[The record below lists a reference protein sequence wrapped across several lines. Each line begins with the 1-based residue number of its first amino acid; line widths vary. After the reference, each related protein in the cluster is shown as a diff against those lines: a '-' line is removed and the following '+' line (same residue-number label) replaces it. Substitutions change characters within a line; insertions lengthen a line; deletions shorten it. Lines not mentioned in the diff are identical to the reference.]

1 MRLLG
6 WLIWKVLKLFL
17 IGWLWVKLR
26 YNRLKS
32 KRTNTL
38 GIKAPNQAGV
48 RATKTNWRCLTCNK
62 TCLTNHPA

>member
-26 YNRLKS
+26 YNPLKS

-38 GIKAPNQAGV
+38 GIKATNQAGV
-48 RATKTNWRCLTCNK
+48 RARKQIG
-62 TCLTNHPA
+62 AA